1 MSHSRGTKSP
11 PGGVRARRETM
22 QPALGEDL
30 LERVLESANLRAA
43 WQQVRANKGAPGVDG
58 MSIEE
63 FPAWAREHWPGIR
76 KALLDGS
83 YRPSPLR
90 QRMIPKPGGRGQRR
104 LRIPT
109 VVDRVILQALQQ
121 VLTPIF
127 DPSFS
132 ESSFGYRPGRSAHGA
147 VKQVQ
152 RFIRDGHRVAVDLD
166 VDQFFDRVDFD
177 VLMARLGRRVTDQRL
192 LRLIGR
198 FLRAGVMVDGQLH
211 PTRQGIPQGS
221 PLSPLLANV
230 VLDDLDKE
238 LERRGL
244 RFARY
249 ADDVVVLVRSQRAG
263 QRVMAS
269 LARFLRRRLK
279 LEVNVEKSQVALT
292 DQISFLG
299 FSFRGAKICWSAKTL
314 ARFQREVKRFTNRNW
329 GVSMRRRLTELERY
343 LRGWM
348 GYFWISEYYRPIPE
362 IDGWLRRRVRM
373 GYWVQWRTRRTRINR
388 LLKLGVGR
396 EHAFST
402 GLSSHGPWHL
412 ARTEATQLAMSNS
425 WLAQQGLVSFKDLWI
440 SFAHPR

>member
-1 MSHSRGTKSP
+1 VSHSQRAENP
-11 PGGVRARRETM
+11 PGGARARREPT
-22 QPALGEDL
+22 QPALGDDL

-43 WQQVRANKGAPGVDG
+43 WQRVKANKGAPGVDG

-76 KALLDGS
+76 KALLEGS
-83 YRPSPLR
+83 YQPSPLR
-90 QRMIPKPGGRGQRR
+90 QREIPKPGGRGTRR
-104 LRIPT
+104 LRIPP
-109 VVDRVILQALQQ
+109 VLDRVILQALQQ

-127 DPSFS
+127 DPGFS
-132 ESSFGYRPGRSAHGA
+132 ESSFGYRPRRSAHGA

-152 RFIRDGHRVAVDLD
+152 RFIREGYRIAVDLD
-166 VDQFFDRVDFD
+166 VEKFFDRVDFD
-177 VLMARLGRRVTDQRL
+177 VLMARLGRRVADKRL

-198 FLRAGVMVDGQLH
+198 FLRAGVVIDGQLH

-230 VLDDLDKE
+230 VLDDLDQE
-238 LERRGL
+238 LARRGL

-249 ADDVVVLVRSQRAG
+249 ADDVVILVRSLRAG

-269 LARFLRRRLK
+269 VARFLHRRLK
-279 LEVNVEKSQVALT
+279 LGVNVEKSQVVPT
-292 DQISFLG
+292 DQIAFLG
-299 FSFRGAKICWSAKTL
+299 FSFRGTKICWSAKTM
-314 ARFQREVKRFTNRNW
+314 ARFLHEVKRFTRRNW

-348 GYFWISEYYRPIPE
+348 AYFWISEYYRPIPE
-362 IDGWLRRRVRM
+362 IDSWLRRRIRM
-373 GYWVQWRTRRTRINR
+373 CYWVQWRNRRTRINR

-396 EHAFST
+396 AHAFST

-412 ARTEATQLAMSNS
+412 ARTEATQLAMSNR
-425 WLAQQGLVSFKDLWI
+425 WLAQQGLVSFKDLWVAL
-440 SFAHPR
+440 AHPR